1 MSSAE
6 TVEHTSSRWVVP
18 AALVIALIAAGLS
31 VWALLRPTG
40 DTAPTTEASPEA
52 FTTEQ
57 TEDAKARTCA
67 AFDTVRNA
75 VSIQTN
81 LNLGP
86 DAVAREAVAANARL
100 ATLGGGS
107 YLLSRLDP
115 ATPPELADSVRNF
128 ANNLQDIGIRQL
140 VGVQNTDPAMAPL
153 LKSAQDASPR
163 ITSLCK

>member
-1 MSSAE
+1 MTTAE
-6 TVEHTSSRWVVP
+6 QEGHTTARWAVP
-18 AALVIALIAAGLS
+18 AALVIALVAAGLS
-31 VWALLRPTG
+31 TWALLRPPSAS
-40 DTAPTTEASPEA
+40 APSAPEA
-52 FTTEQ
+52 PESFTAQQ
-57 TEDAKARTCA
+57 TDDAKARVCA

-81 LNLGP
+81 LNIGT

-115 ATPPELADSVRNF
+115 ATPPDLADAIKTF

-140 VGVQNTDPAMAPL
+140 VGVQNTDPSMAPL

-163 ITSLCK
+163 ITELCK